1 MLRWFKV
8 CVYAPHVI
16 PSISTSYFLIG
27 IITLAV
33 IVKFMGDFR
42 FLYKGK
48 KKISSKICEYEF
60 ELIGVLDVNTTKERA
75 H

>member
-1 MLRWFKV
+1 MWEKD
-8 CVYAPHVI
+8 APHVI
-16 PSISTSYFLIG
+16 PSISTSFSLG

-42 FLYKGK
+42 FLYKSK
-48 KKISSKICEYEF
+48 YFFSSKICEYEF
-60 ELIGVLDVNTTKERA
+60 EFIGVLDVNTTKERA